1 MEKLDYEISKE
12 YSHELSEINHKL
24 DMMERGRIYE
34 LSGAQMDGY
43 LATNVSQLREMFND
57 LLNKIQNRKEGTATE
72 LGKIV
77 RNL

>member
-43 LATNVSQLREMFND
+43 LATNVSQLKEMIND
-57 LLNKIQNRKEGTATE
+57 LLNKIQNGREGTATE
-72 LGKIV
+72 LGNIM

>member
-1 MEKLDYEISKE
+1 MEKLDYKISDE
-12 YSHELSEINHKL
+12 YSRELNDISNKL
-24 DMMERGRIYE
+24 TQMERGRIYE

-43 LATNVSQLREMFND
+43 LATNVSQLKEMIND
-57 LLNKIQNRKEGTATE
+57 LLDKIQNGREGIATE

>member
-1 MEKLDYEISKE
+1 MKKLDYKISRE
-12 YSHELSEINHKL
+12 YSHELREINHKL
-24 DMMERGRIYE
+24 DMMERGRVYE

-57 LLNKIQNRKEGTATE
+57 LLNKIQNGREGTATE

-77 RNL
+77 RDL